1 MSNILVQG
9 SILVIKPVAYI
20 SMHIISILS
29 VYVAHINDLY
39 CMTIF

>member
-1 MSNILVQG
+1 MSYISVQG

-20 SMHIISILS
+20 SMDIISILS